1 MNMVNVR
8 EDDIFTVHDI
18 KLAIGQN
25 KNTVFF
31 FKEGK
36 YTDTT
41 LEEFVEMTRPIV
53 KYIYNEGFIKLK
65 SLKVTIL
72 AK

>member
-1 MNMVNVR
+1 MSMVNVH

-18 KLAIGQN
+18 KLAIGHN
-25 KNTVFF
+25 KNVVYF
-31 FKEGK
+31 FKDGK
-36 YTDTT
+36 HADTT